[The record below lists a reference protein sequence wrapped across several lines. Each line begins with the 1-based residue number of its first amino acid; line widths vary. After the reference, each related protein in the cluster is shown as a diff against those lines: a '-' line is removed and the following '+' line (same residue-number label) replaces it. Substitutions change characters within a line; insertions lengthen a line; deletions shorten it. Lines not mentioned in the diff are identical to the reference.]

1 MPIGTRISNAAR
13 RMIAPAGLALIF
25 GALFVPGAS
34 AQTGQETVYSIT
46 IVRDLEEVKARDYK
60 LQLES
65 LGFIPIVLEFQGDRA
80 TVLYGAF
87 PDQASA
93 VRAKQRLGAEGFT
106 SERIVRRTRG
116 GSAPAAASSIIYRVT
131 VQKFFDAREAQ
142 RLKQGLERRT
152 GLFDVE
158 AVAVPDGVEIR
169 VGRFTDRNSAQNM
182 LALLRDQ
189 GYTTARVVE
198 FDTRQAIGLAPS
210 LPTAT
215 GTGPPATG
223 PIVSA
228 AITQTDLWK
237 SLNSDQKRQVIDTV
251 MMQEQINS
259 GNIVAEKLQAME
271 RRLDKL
277 DNRTKEVFD
286 MVTSERAEQARKT
299 TEVAQLFRDA
309 NNLAS
314 GRRYEDA
321 IIKLRDIL
329 KIDPKNQMAVSR
341 IRGLERFSRGEM
353 YEGQSAE
360 IEAKYNRLKDDAK
373 GVDINSLVSLNG
385 AITTWKVIKQLDP
398 EKYGLEAE
406 NKINEY
412 QGSITR
418 LSVERADVEKAA
430 DEKQQKFVIGLF
442 AALGASFLLIVV
454 SSLRGR
460 KRHRELRA
468 MISEITAGGLRPPR
482 ELEAAGAGGGMLT
495 SGASAIAEPPADE
508 TESNTFAPTMGDKP
522 APGDPP
528 ADTGPDTTTVEETS
542 ATGDLGSTD
551 DIFGDIGGADESSP
565 GEPASA
571 TASIPAEDISAG
583 GDSVSDIDDIFSELG
598 SSGGIEPA
606 VSEPASAAGDSAD
619 ESGFDDIFADIPAA
633 SEDSATGGL
642 ESPDDDTSF
651 SMDDIFGTDT
661 ESVVADSA
669 PKTANPEDTS
679 DIPAISF
686 GDIPSGETESKPPA
700 PADDGDDEGR
710 ISLFDKSPDDD
721 QSDAPTMMGPVS
733 EADDGTEFESLF
745 GDDTG
750 DQPPPAEGLM
760 AGGDT
765 TRPTPIADDSEIPAI
780 KLDVPDEDPFA
791 DIGGAHMSETRTED
805 AGPGSIDLSGA
816 GAGAAP
822 KVSDGS
828 STTAIPAAEELEG
841 AGFSQ
846 NFEDDSV
853 GQAPAGWSGTYDYA
867 TLTVREDSPPAGA
880 SHYMAYVKKEGAGK
894 AYFSTKFPNV
904 DGVVSIEFDL
914 CCNDK
919 NKFLLGFYLEK
930 DEDFQQSVHTKILRS
945 EAQTAPTIHLQ
956 GEPAPYLL
964 GSWAHIKYVVD
975 LNQGKVDGYID
986 GTHIARGLKLP
997 QTPKY
1002 FNTLAIRDNINTTG
1016 ELLIGNIT
1024 VEKIS

>member
-1 MPIGTRISNAAR
+1 MLIGTRISIAAR
-13 RMIAPAGLALIF
+13 RTIALAGLALIF
-25 GALFVPGAS
+25 GAVFVPGAS

-46 IVRDLEEVKARDYK
+46 IVRDLDEVKARDYK
-60 LQLES
+60 IQLES
-65 LGFIPIVLEFQGDRA
+65 LGFIPVVLEFQGDRA

-93 VRAKQRLGAEGFT
+93 VRAKGRLGAEGFT

-116 GSAPAAASSIIYRVT
+116 GSAPAAGAAPSVIYRVT

-142 RLKQGLERRT
+142 RLKQGLERKT

-169 VGRFTDRNSAQNM
+169 VGKFTDRNSAQNM

-189 GYTTARVVE
+189 GYTTARIVE
-198 FDTRQAIGLAPS
+198 FDTRQAIGSA
-210 LPTAT
+210 PTAT
-215 GTGPPATG
+215 GAPATG

-228 AITQTDLWK
+228 AITQTDLWQ
-237 SLNSDQKRQVIDTV
+237 SLDSDQKRQVIDTV
-251 MMQEQINS
+251 MMQEQISS
-259 GNIVAEKLQAME
+259 GNVVAEKLLAME

-277 DNRTKEVFD
+277 DDRTKEVFD

-314 GRRYEDA
+314 GKRYEDA
-321 IIKLRDIL
+321 IIKLRAVL
-329 KIDPKNQMAVSR
+329 KIDPRNQMAVSR
-341 IRGLERFSRGEM
+341 IRGLERFNRGEM
-353 YEGQSAE
+353 YEGQRAE
-360 IEAKYNRLKDDAK
+360 IEVKYNRLKDDAK
-373 GVDINSLVSLNG
+373 GVDVNSLGSLTT
-385 AITTWKVIKQLDP
+385 AISTWNVIKQLDP
-398 EKYGLEAE
+398 EKYGLEAD
-406 NKINEY
+406 NKISEY
-412 QGSITR
+412 QGSIAR
-418 LSVERADVEKAA
+418 ISEERALADKAA
-430 DEKQQKFVIGLF
+430 DEKRQKFVMGLF
-442 AALGASFLLIVV
+442 AALGAAFLLIVV

-495 SGASAIAEPPADE
+495 SGATAIADPPADKTESDVFAPTTSGEPPAD
-508 TESNTFAPTMGDKP
+508 TS
-522 APGDPP
+522 
-528 ADTGPDTTTVEETS
+528 PDTTTVEETS
-542 ATGDLGSTD
+542 ATGDLGTAD
-551 DIFGDIGGADESSP
+551 DVFGDVGATDESSP
-565 GEPASA
+565 DESVGA
-571 TASIPAEDISAG
+571 TAGIPSKDISGG

-598 SSGGIEPA
+598 SSGGIDP
-606 VSEPASAAGDSAD
+606 VDSAPAPAAE
-619 ESGFDDIFADIPAA
+619 ESSSDTSFDDIFSDIPAA

-642 ESPDDDTSF
+642 ESLDDDTGF

-661 ESVVADSA
+661 ESVVADSK
-669 PKTANPEDTS
+669 PKITDPEGTS
-679 DIPAISF
+679 DIPSISF
-686 GDIPSGETESKPPA
+686 DDISSDKIESKPEA
-700 PADDGDDEGR
+700 PSDEGDDEGR
-710 ISLFDKSPDDD
+710 ISLFDESADED
-721 QSDAPTMMGPVS
+721 QSDAPTMMGSLDGPAS
-733 EADDGTEFESLF
+733 ESGDSTEFESLF
-745 GDDTG
+745 GSDTSTE
-750 DQPPPAEGLM
+750 PPPAEGLM

-765 TRPTPIADDSEIPAI
+765 TRPTPVADDSEIPAI

-791 DIGGAHMSETRTED
+791 DIGGVHASETKTGD
-805 AGPGSIDLSGA
+805 SGLGSIDLSS
-816 GAGAAP
+816 AAPQP

-828 STTAIPAAEELEG
+828 STTAIPAGAELG
-841 AGFSQ
+841 AAGFAQ
-846 NFEDDSV
+846 NFEDDPV
-853 GQAPAGWSGTYDYA
+853 GQAPAGWTGSYDYA
-867 TLTVREDSPPAGA
+867 TLTVRDDSPPEGA

-964 GSWAHIKYVVD
+964 GSWAHIKYIVD
-975 LNQGKVDGYID
+975 LNAGKVDGYID